1 MNRFVLFV
9 ASAAAL
15 VIAGWPSAAQEKKI
29 SGVPVETYY
38 LMPDFG
44 DGMVYL
50 KGQRPAQ
57 GKMNIC
63 AVDNTLRFL
72 EKDGKEVSA
81 GRNDDII
88 MVRIGDV
95 SFLQDDGIFY
105 RLYPVSGE
113 VGVALRRS
121 VTIMTDVKEGAYG
134 TKSHTSS
141 ITEYQHYYADGVTY
155 ELNKDKEYPYTVSE
169 MVFMYKGNEI
179 LPVNKRNLR
188 KLFPE
193 RKAEIDAWFKE
204 KHAVP
209 DTVEEAQAFLNRWA
223 SLEE

>member
-1 MNRFVLFV
+1 MKRIGLIFASV
-9 ASAAAL
+9 ATL
-15 VIAGWPSAAQEKKI
+15 LLAGWPSAAQEKKI
-29 SGVPVETYY
+29 SGVPVGVYY

-95 SFLQDDGIFY
+95 TFLQDTGIFY
-105 RLYPVSGE
+105 RLYPVSGD
-113 VGVALRRS
+113 VGVALRRN

-134 TKSHTSS
+134 TQSHSSS
-141 ITEYQHYYADGVTY
+141 ITEYQYYYADGVTY

-179 LPVNKRNLR
+179 LPLSKRNLR

-204 KHAVP
+204 KHSLP
-209 DTVEEAQAFLNRWA
+209 DTIEEAQAFLSRWA
-223 SLEE
+223 SPEE